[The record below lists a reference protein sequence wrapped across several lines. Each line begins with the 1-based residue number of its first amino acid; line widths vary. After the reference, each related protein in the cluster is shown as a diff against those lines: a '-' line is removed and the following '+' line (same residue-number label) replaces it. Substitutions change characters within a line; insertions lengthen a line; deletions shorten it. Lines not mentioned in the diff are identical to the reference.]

1 MHDIRNDSDI
11 KKLVHA
17 FYDRLQKDERLGY
30 IFNDYADVDWDKHL
44 PNMVD
49 FWSKLLLQTSRYKG
63 RPFRQH
69 LPLPI
74 EKDDFSRWLHLFEKT
89 VDEHYHGEKA
99 QYAKEMAGKIA
110 ASFSVRLQME
120 GKFESN

>member
-17 FYDRLQKDERLGY
+17 FYDRVQKDERLGY
-30 IFNDYADVDWDKHL
+30 IFNDYADVDWDMHL

-49 FWSKLLLQTSRYKG
+49 FWSKLLFQTSRYKG

-74 EKDDFSRWLHLFEKT
+74 EKDDFSQWLHLFEKT
-89 VDEHYHGEKA
+89 VDAHYHGEKA

-110 ASFSVRLQME
+110 ASFSVRLEME
-120 GKFESN
+120 GKFENN